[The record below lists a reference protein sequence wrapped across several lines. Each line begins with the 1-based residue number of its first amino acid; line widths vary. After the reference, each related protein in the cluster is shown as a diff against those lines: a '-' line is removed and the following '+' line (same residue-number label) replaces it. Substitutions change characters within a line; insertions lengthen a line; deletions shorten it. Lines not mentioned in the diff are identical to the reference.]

1 MFVLDVV
8 KAVMICAVVGL
19 DDKPLGVQ
27 SCTTS
32 PLILLNKT
40 YCPPE
45 PNATALLPVPRS
57 IEGIGILRLR
67 FIGRFKL
74 VFSGS
79 GKPRKPESAG
89 SVLDS
94 MDDSETACGAP
105 VRSVQATVTFRASI
119 GSSALT
125 AAQVALKS
133 TRQSNHVRV

>member
-1 MFVLDVV
+1 MEVQLFVLYVV
-8 KAVMICAVVGL
+8 KAVMICAIVGL

-27 SCTTS
+27 ICTTS
-32 PLILLNKT
+32 PLISLNKT

-57 IEGIGILRLR
+57 IEGIGIFRLR

-94 MDDSETACGAP
+94 MDDSDTACAAL
-105 VRSVQATVTFRASI
+105 VRSVQATVTVRARI
-119 GSSALT
+119 GSAALPPKV
-125 AAQVALKS
+125 Q
-133 TRQSNHVRV
+133 VRV